1 MTSYAPFL
9 TIYSKTQCPN
19 CVNAKNFLKAK
30 KIDFEE
36 KNIET
41 DEQARDFL
49 LAQGHRSV
57 PQIYFGDR
65 LFVEGGWTG
74 LSKMS
79 AEEIEDSMAFGDSFT
94 NLGSL

>member
-1 MTSYAPFL
+1 ML
-9 TIYSKTQCPN
+9 TIYSKTQCPH

-30 KIDFEE
+30 NIEFEE

-41 DEQARDFL
+41 DPDAHEFL
-49 LAQGHRSV
+49 VEHGHRSV
-57 PQIYFGDR
+57 PQIYLGNR

-79 AEEIEDSMAFGDSFT
+79 AEEIEESMAFGDSFT